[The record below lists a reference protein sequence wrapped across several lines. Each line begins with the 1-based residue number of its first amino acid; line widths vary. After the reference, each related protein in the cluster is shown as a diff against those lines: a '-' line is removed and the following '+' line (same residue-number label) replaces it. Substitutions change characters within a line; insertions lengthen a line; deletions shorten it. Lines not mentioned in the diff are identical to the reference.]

1 MNHSDTPPGAAAGT
15 FASVR
20 RSAWDTETTG
30 PDPRNDRIVTAA
42 FIVRG
47 GGRPDCHFSWLINSG
62 VPIPPEATAVHG
74 IDDAKAKAEGQDPK
88 EALEEIAE
96 TMARAIRY
104 GMPLVAYNTA
114 YDWSVLHYE
123 LERHGLPTMLDRL
136 GGQPYSLIDPLV
148 LDKHADRYR
157 KGSRKLKA
165 VAEHY
170 GVKLD
175 NWHEAKADAIAALGI
190 ADAIYERHPRL
201 GAYDAQRLFL
211 AQQAWRE
218 EQQKS
223 LQEYL
228 RQKDPEAYC
237 APEWPLVPAQRGGAE

>member
-1 MNHSDTPPGAAAGT
+1 MRYLES
-15 FASVR
+15 R
-20 RSAWDTETTG
+20 RMGWDTETTSTN
-30 PDPRNDRIVTAA
+30 PVEARIVTAA
-42 FIVRG
+42 LVGRG
-47 GGRPDCHFSWLINSG
+47 GASPERVQTWLINPG
-62 VPIPPEATAVHG
+62 VPIPPETTEIHG
-74 IDDAKAKAEGQDPK
+74 IDDQIVQERGQDPK
-88 EALEEIAE
+88 TALEEIAD

-104 GMPLVAYNTA
+104 GMPLVAFNTA

-148 LDKHADRYR
+148 IDKQADRYR
-157 KGSRKLKA
+157 KGSRKLKV

-170 GVKLD
+170 GVKLE

-190 ADAIYERHPRL
+190 ADALFERNPRL
-201 GAYDAQRLFL
+201 AAYDAQRLFL

-223 LQEYL
+223 LQEYF

-237 APEWPLVPAQRGGAE
+237 APEWPLIPAQRGGEAS